1 MSLPTGSQPTLRQ
14 LELFIAAAE
23 HRSFAAAAAE
33 VFVTPN
39 AVSAAVTELET
50 LFNTQLFIRR
60 RAKGLTLTAAG
71 QDLVVRARDLLDRA
85 NELTLH
91 IGNVSDVPRGPVKV
105 GCYSTLAATV
115 VPELW
120 AQVTR
125 LLPEIQLDIE
135 EGPVEVLSQRL
146 LDGHLDL
153 LISYRVGLPMG
164 LVVEVLFESSPQ
176 VVLPED
182 HPMSHQASVALEAL
196 KDESLILLDLPPAG
210 DNTLRLLQE
219 RGLRPHVLHR
229 STSYETVR
237 SMVARGFGYSLF
249 FQQTMSDISYE
260 GLRLVHR
267 DILPPLNAEPVVL
280 SRHVDTE
287 PTHRALAVEDVIRNM
302 ISSSKFGPASV

>member
-135 EGPVEVLSQRL
+135 EGPVEVLSQK
-146 LDGHLDL
+146 
-153 LISYRVGLPMG
+153 V
-164 LVVEVLFESSPQ
+164 
-176 VVLPED
+176 
-182 HPMSHQASVALEAL
+182 
-196 KDESLILLDLPPAG
+196 
-210 DNTLRLLQE
+210 T
-219 RGLRPHVLHR
+219 
-229 STSYETVR
+229 
-237 SMVARGFGYSLF
+237 
-249 FQQTMSDISYE
+249 
-260 GLRLVHR
+260 
-267 DILPPLNAEPVVL
+267 
-280 SRHVDTE
+280 
-287 PTHRALAVEDVIRNM
+287 
-302 ISSSKFGPASV
+302 

>member
-182 HPMSHQASVALEAL
+182 HPMAHQTSVALEAL
-196 KDESLILLDLPPAG
+196 KDEP
-210 DNTLRLLQE
+210 
-219 RGLRPHVLHR
+219 
-229 STSYETVR
+229 
-237 SMVARGFGYSLF
+237 
-249 FQQTMSDISYE
+249 
-260 GLRLVHR
+260 
-267 DILPPLNAEPVVL
+267 
-280 SRHVDTE
+280 
-287 PTHRALAVEDVIRNM
+287 
-302 ISSSKFGPASV
+302 